1 MTVILHQ
8 QKILN
13 TKHYKDYKYFCEA
26 LLSTKNVKHNTD
38 YKDSEY
44 HYKASP
50 SATHPLNKRKEIEKE
65 TEKVNLENM
74 SKRRH

>member
-1 MTVILHQ
+1 MR
-8 QKILN
+8 
-13 TKHYKDYKYFCEA
+13 HYLVRKM
-26 LLSTKNVKHNTD
+26 LSIIQIIKTQ
-38 YKDSEY
+38 Y